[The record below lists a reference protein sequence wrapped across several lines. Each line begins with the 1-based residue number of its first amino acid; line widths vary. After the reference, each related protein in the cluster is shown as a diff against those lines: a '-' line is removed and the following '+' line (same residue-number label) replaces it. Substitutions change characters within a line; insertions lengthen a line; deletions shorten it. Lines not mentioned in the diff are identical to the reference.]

1 MPFCAGE
8 PTYKPTNNW
17 LGLYSGQM
25 IDFAQTLS
33 GFVVGIIVGLT
44 GVGGGSLMTPLLVL
58 FFGIH
63 PATAVGTDLLHA
75 AITKSGGTYVHAKK
89 NRVDWRIT
97 ALLAAGSLPSAIIT
111 LLSLHAFTGSLGSSK
126 IITTT
131 LGLALIFTGF
141 ALVLRTRMKRLSVA
155 YGHTAL
161 PRHPGFTVA
170 TGAMLGILVSLSSV
184 GAGALGITALIFLYP
199 RLAAQRI
206 VASDLAHAVPLTL
219 IAGVGHWLFG
229 DVDWRLLFSLLVGS
243 LPGIYIGS
251 HLVGHIPEKI
261 LRIMLIVML
270 LLIGAKLLIF

>member
-1 MPFCAGE
+1 M
-8 PTYKPTNNW
+8 
-17 LGLYSGQM
+17 GLYSGQV

-33 GFVVGIIVGLT
+33 GFVVGILVGLT
-44 GVGGGSLMTPLLVL
+44 GVGGGSFMTPLLVL

-111 LLSLHAFTGSLGSSK
+111 LLSLHAFTGGLGSSK

-141 ALVLRTRMKRLSVA
+141 ALLLRTRMKRLSET
-155 YGHTAL
+155 YGHTAV
-161 PRHPGFTVA
+161 PRHAGFTVA
-170 TGAMLGILVSLSSV
+170 TGAVLGILVSLSSV

-219 IAGVGHWLFG
+219 IAGVGHWLYG
-229 DVDWRLLFSLLVGS
+229 DVDWQLLLSLLVGS

-261 LRIMLIVML
+261 LRVLLIVML

>member
-1 MPFCAGE
+1 MLYGIDPVFAIS
-8 PTYKPTNNW
+8 
-17 LGLYSGQM
+17 GLAVG
-25 IDFAQTLS
+25 LL
-33 GFVVGIIVGLT
+33 VGIT

-111 LLSLHAFTGSLGSSK
+111 LLGLHAFTGGLGSSK

-141 ALVLRTRMKRLSVA
+141 ALALRTRMKRLSEA
-155 YGHTAL
+155 YGQVVPPH
-161 PRHPGFTVA
+161 HPGYTIA
-170 TGAMLGILVSLSSV
+170 TGVVLGVLVSLSSV

-229 DVDWRLLFSLLVGS
+229 DVDWRLLISLLVGS

-251 HLVGHIPEKI
+251 HLVGHIPERI
-261 LRIMLIVML
+261 LRALLIVML
-270 LLIGAKLLIF
+270 LLIGGRLLLF